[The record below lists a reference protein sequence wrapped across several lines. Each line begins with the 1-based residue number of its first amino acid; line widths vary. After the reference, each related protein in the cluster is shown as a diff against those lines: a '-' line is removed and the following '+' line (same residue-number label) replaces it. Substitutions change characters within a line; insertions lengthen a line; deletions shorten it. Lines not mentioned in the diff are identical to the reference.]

1 MRRSVYM
8 TWKQCE
14 KLGAVV
20 FYLLP
25 AMKTLSFLFYF
36 FSSRFFVKF
45 LEKIMCE

>member
-20 FYLLP
+20 LYLLP
-25 AMKTLSFLFYF
+25 AMKTLSFFILFF
-36 FSSRFFVKF
+36 
-45 LEKIMCE
+45 